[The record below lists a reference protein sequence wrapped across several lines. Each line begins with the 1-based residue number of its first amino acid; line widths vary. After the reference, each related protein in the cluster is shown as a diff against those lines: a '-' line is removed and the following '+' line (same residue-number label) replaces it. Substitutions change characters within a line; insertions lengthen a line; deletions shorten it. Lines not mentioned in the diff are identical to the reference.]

1 MPVRKKPRGAF
12 SSAELRSAIKNTF
25 SPDEIQRA
33 LRKALTTAES
43 LENPRVM
50 IEIVRLIER
59 VTATTDDDYSPQDW
73 LAAILEKTGDDEDE
87 QGSV

>member
-1 MPVRKKPRGAF
+1 MPVRKKQRSAF

-25 SPDEIQRA
+25 SPEEVQAA
-33 LRKALTTAES
+33 LRHALQTAKS
-43 LENPRVM
+43 NDNPRVM

-73 LAAILEKTGDDEDE
+73 LATIEDKLIGEEDE
-87 QGSV
+87 E